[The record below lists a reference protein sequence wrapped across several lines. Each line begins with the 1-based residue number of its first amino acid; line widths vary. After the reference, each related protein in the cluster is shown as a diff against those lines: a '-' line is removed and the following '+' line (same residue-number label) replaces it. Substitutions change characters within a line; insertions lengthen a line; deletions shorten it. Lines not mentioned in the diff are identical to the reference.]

1 VRSPRRPLIAPRT
14 GAAPALAVALV
25 LLGGAPGAAT
35 ATFAADPTPIG
46 ASPAATAAP
55 EGGDARSPG
64 EGAGLAGAPLVAI
77 GAVAAIGAASAIA
90 TLAYVRLTGGSG
102 EGSR

>member
-1 VRSPRRPLIAPRT
+1 VRSPRRPPIAPRT
-14 GAAPALAVALV
+14 GTTLALAVTVAL
-25 LLGGAPGAAT
+25 LAGASSPAT
-35 ATFAADPTPIG
+35 VALAADPTPG
-46 ASPAATAAP
+46 RTSPAATAAP

-77 GAVAAIGAASAIA
+77 GTVAAIGAASALA

-102 EGSR
+102 ERSR